1 MPGSYK
7 APRAEKAWWLLFL
20 LECIAVALWDFHSG
34 TNNSLGISRKDCWL
48 ESSVYLN
55 LLCMYKMCIHISY
68 FREFDC
74 WPFLQHLPVF
84 QVWKKKK
91 VLIILHSVPGSF
103 ILLTLMDIKR
113 PNFCILIIC
122 YIPLFKWI
130 QQSKLFLIVVC
141 MAF

>member
-1 MPGSYK
+1 MIVG
-7 APRAEKAWWLLFL
+7 
-20 LECIAVALWDFHSG
+20 
-34 TNNSLGISRKDCWL
+34 
-48 ESSVYLN
+48 LN

-113 PNFCILIIC
+113 PNFCIPIIC
-122 YIPLFKWI
+122 YVPLFKWI